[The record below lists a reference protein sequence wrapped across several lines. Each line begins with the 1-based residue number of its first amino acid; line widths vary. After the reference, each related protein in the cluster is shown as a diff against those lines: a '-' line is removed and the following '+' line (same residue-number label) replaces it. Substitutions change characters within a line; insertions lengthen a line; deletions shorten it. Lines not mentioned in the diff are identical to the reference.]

1 MKRVLILML
10 VAGCAAPPNPEPDGG
25 ACPVELVVGT
35 TDDAF
40 AFRSLRDGD
49 ELQMHLG
56 PQGGYH
62 VYASVRATGL
72 ARQGTVSIEV
82 DGASGRLTG
91 VRTLDL
97 STVRLDEV
105 DCGWQRAGDA
115 VIFEALDVAPYRGM
129 PATFRFLLSGTEADQ
144 EVVRSVTLR

>member
-1 MKRVLILML
+1 MMRLLVLVL
-10 VAGCAAPPNPEPDGG
+10 VAGCAAPPSPEPDGG
-25 ACPVELVVGT
+25 ACPLALVVGT

-40 AFRSLRDGD
+40 AFQSLRDGD
-49 ELQMHLG
+49 ELKMHLG

-72 ARQGTVSIEV
+72 SRQGTLSIEV
-82 DGASGRLTG
+82 DGAAGRLTG

-97 STVRLDEV
+97 STVRLEDV
-105 DCGWQRAGDA
+105 DCGWQRSGDA
-115 VIFEALDVAPYRGM
+115 VIFDALDVSPYRGM

-144 EVVRSVTLR
+144 EVSRSVTLQ